1 MLFTVA
7 GFSREGLDFKDFT
20 SDVLPEVWF
29 YMIFDVLPDFL
40 ILACDLVSF
49 CRSDC
54 GSGATS
60 YADGNE
66 ASTSKLLRP
75 LMSTLF

>member
-7 GFSREGLDFKDFT
+7 GFSFEALDLNDFT
-20 SDVLPEVWF
+20 SYALPEGWF
-29 YMIFDVLPDFL
+29 WTIFVVLPDFFML
-40 ILACDLVSF
+40 DCDFVSF

-60 YADGNE
+60 
-66 ASTSKLLRP
+66 
-75 LMSTLF
+75 